1 MKHSILRACGHV
13 IVAAAALAALLTA
26 PPLWAQ
32 EATITPNYRDA
43 DIKQVIDAVQAV
55 TGRTMIVD
63 PRVNAKVT
71 LIASEPMSPEEFY
84 LAFLQL
90 LDVNNFVAIEAGTVT
105 RVVPNA
111 NSRQAPA
118 NVTRVL
124 DDEIITTVIR
134 VENVSAAQLVPVLR
148 PLLPSNAHLAAVASS
163 NALIVS
169 DTKRNVNRI
178 EILLRRIDQPN
189 DADVEIVQ
197 LTHASATDIV
207 TTINALSSGARVEA
221 GASAPINLVADAR
234 TNSVLISGVPAD
246 RLKIRTLIAHLDT
259 PREAGGDTQVRY
271 LKYANAEDLATKLQ
285 GQVQAAEGQQ
295 QAAPMDVEVNIWADE
310 ITNALVITAPP
321 ATMRSLMAVID
332 QLDIRRAQVLVE
344 ALIVEVNIDRDS
356 QLGVTWALDGSNE
369 DNLIGATDFA
379 SSGGRVVPLAGAAG
393 ADDASA
399 IAQAIS
405 EGITLG
411 VGRIT
416 DTGTSFAAILNALQG
431 DANTN
436 VISTPVLVTMDN
448 EEAKIE
454 IGQEVPFIT
463 GQFTNTGGNNQGAVN
478 PFQTV
483 NREKVGTLLELT
495 PQITD
500 DGTILLKI
508 KQEISSLST
517 SAGAVDLIT
526 NERLIETAVIV
537 EDGGIL
543 VLGGL
548 IDDQLLETDQRV
560 PVLGRIPLLGNLF
573 RSRRTEKIKTN
584 LMVFIKPRIILD
596 GLGSLEVTGQK
607 YNYLRNLQQRDGA
620 VPLMRDATVPMLPPL
635 ENQVPG
641 NTPGGTPGNTPG
653 STPPAIM
660 EEDAGGE

>member
-1 MKHSILRACGHV
+1 MKHRIKRPRGHA
-13 IVAAAALAALLTA
+13 IAAAMALATLLA
-26 PPLWAQ
+26 AVPPVWAQ
-32 EATITPNYRDA
+32 EATITPNYREA

-55 TGRTMIVD
+55 TDRTMIVD

-71 LIASEPMSPEEFY
+71 LIASEPMTPEEFY

-90 LDVNNFVAIEAGTVT
+90 LEVNNFVAIEAGNVT
-105 RVVPNA
+105 RIVPNA

-118 NVTRVL
+118 NITGVL
-124 DDEIITTVIR
+124 ADETITTVLR
-134 VENVSAAQLVPVLR
+134 VENVAAAQLVPVLR
-148 PLLPSNAHLAAVASS
+148 PLLPSNAHLAAQASS
-163 NALIVS
+163 NSLIIS
-169 DTKRNVNRI
+169 DTKRNVARI
-178 EILLRRIDQPN
+178 RYLLRQIDRPT
-189 DADVEIVQ
+189 DADVEIVS

-207 TTINALSSGARVEA
+207 TTVNALSSGNRVEA
-221 GASAPINLVADAR
+221 GASAPINLVADPR

-246 RLKIRTLIAHLDT
+246 RIKIRALIAHLDT
-259 PREAGGDTQVRY
+259 PREAGGDTQVRF
-271 LKYANAEDLATKLQ
+271 LKYADAEDLAGKLQ
-285 GQVQAAEGQQ
+285 GQVQSAEGREP
-295 QAAPMDVEVNIWADE
+295 ATPNDVEVNIWSDE

-356 QLGVTWALDGSNE
+356 QLGVTWALDGSN
-369 DNLIGATDFA
+369 DNNAIGVTDFA
-379 SSGGRVVPLAGAAG
+379 SSGSRVVGLAGGAG
-393 ADDASA
+393 ADDAAA
-399 IAQAIS
+399 IAGAIA

-411 VGRIT
+411 VGRIS
-416 DTGTSFAAILNALQG
+416 DSGTSFAAILNALQG

-463 GQFTNTGGNNQGAVN
+463 GQFTNTGGNAAGAVN

-495 PQITD
+495 PQITE

-526 NERLIETAVIV
+526 NERLIETSVIV

-573 RSRRTEKIKTN
+573 RSRKTEKIKTN
-584 LMVFIKPRIILD
+584 LMVFIKPKIILD
-596 GLGSLEVTGQK
+596 GIGSLEVTGQK

-620 VPLMRDATVPMLPPL
+620 VPLMRDATVPRLPPL
-635 ENQVPG
+635 EDQVRQSVPA
-641 NTPGGTPGNTPG
+641 TK
-653 STPPAIM
+653 PPDIM
-660 EEDAGGE
+660 QEDSGGE

>member
-1 MKHSILRACGHV
+1 MNRPTRKPARALAV
-13 IVAAAALAALLTA
+13 AALALSALLLA
-26 PPLWAQ
+26 PPAALAQ
-32 EATITPNYRDA
+32 DATITPNYRDA
-43 DIKQVIDAVQAV
+43 DINQVIDAVQAV

-71 LIASEPMSPEEFY
+71 LIASEPMSPEDFY

-90 LDVNNFVAIEAGTVT
+90 LDVNNFVAIEAGSVT
-105 RVVPNA
+105 RIVPNA

-118 NVTRVL
+118 NTSRAL
-124 DDEIITTVIR
+124 ADETITTVLR
-134 VENVSAAQLVPVLR
+134 VENVSAAQLVPILR
-148 PLLPSNAHLAAVASS
+148 PLLPSNAHLAAQSSS
-163 NALIVS
+163 NALIIS
-169 DTKRNVNRI
+169 DTKRNVDRI
-178 EILLRRIDQPN
+178 SYLLRQIDRPI
-189 DADVEIVQ
+189 DADVEVVP
-197 LTHASATDIV
+197 LEYASATDIV
-207 TTINALSSGARVEA
+207 TTINALNSANRVEA

-246 RLKIRTLIAHLDT
+246 RVKIRTLIAHLDT
-259 PREAGGDTQVRY
+259 PRDAGGATQVRY
-271 LKYANAEDLATKLQ
+271 LKYANAEDLAGKLQ
-285 GQVQAAEGQQ
+285 GQVQSAESQQ
-295 QAAPMDVEVNIWADE
+295 QGANNDVEVNIWADE
-310 ITNALVITAPP
+310 ITNALIITAPP
-321 ATMRSLMAVID
+321 SMMRELTAVID
-332 QLDIRRAQVLVE
+332 KLDIRRAQVLVE
-344 ALIVEVNIDRDS
+344 ALIVEVNIDRNS
-356 QLGVTWALDGSNE
+356 QLGVTWALDGSND

-379 SSGGRVVPLAGAAG
+379 SAGSRVVPLAGAG
-393 ADDASA
+393 GTNDAAA
-399 IAQAIS
+399 IAQALS

-411 VGRIT
+411 VGRIS
-416 DTGTSFAAILNALQG
+416 DSGVSFAAILNALQG

-495 PQITD
+495 PQITE

-537 EDGGIL
+537 DDGGIL

-548 IDDQLLETDQRV
+548 IDDTLRETDQRV
-560 PVLGRIPLLGNLF
+560 PVLGRIPLIGNLF
-573 RSRRTEKIKTN
+573 RSRSTEKVKTN
-584 LMVFIKPRIILD
+584 LMVFIKPRILLD
-596 GLGSLEVTGQK
+596 GTGALRETGQK
-607 YNYLRNLQQRDGA
+607 YNYLRNLQQGDGR
-620 VPLMRDATVPMLPPL
+620 VPLMRDASRPMLPEL
-635 ENQVPG
+635 EDQVRETGRGPA
-641 NTPGGTPGNTPG
+641 
-653 STPPAIM
+653 PPPQNIM
-660 EEDAGGE
+660 QEGDDGE